1 MLEAPEVEPHMHHKT
16 GHSLADKILGVTAIF
31 LSGVSVFIAVHHGQ
45 TMERLVEA
53 NSWPNISYST
63 GNTNDAGTRDD
74 ITLTLKNTGVG
85 PARIDSFELFYKG
98 AAMSGPLALMHACC
112 AKDHMSFSVN
122 TVTDEVMPA
131 RDSVSFLTLAKDANR
146 PETWNALNTERAAI
160 EVRVCYCSV
169 FDECWA
175 RDTRK
180 RRPEQVAECKPSQAV
195 SYDYQMSPSK

>member
-16 GHSLADKILGVTAIF
+16 GHSLADKILAVTAIF

-45 TMERLVEA
+45 TMERLVAA

-63 GNTNDAGTRDD
+63 GNTNDAGTRDY

-98 AAMSGPLALMHACC
+98 VPMSGPVALMHACC
-112 AKDHMSFSVN
+112 AKGQMSFGVN
-122 TVTDEVMPA
+122 TVNDEVLPA
-131 RDSVSFLTLAKDANR
+131 RESISFLTLAKDVNK
-146 PETWNALNTERAAI
+146 PETWDALNMERAAI

-169 FDECWA
+169 FNECWA

-180 RRPEQVAECKPSQAV
+180 RKPEKVAECKPSQAV
-195 SYDYQMSPSK
+195 TYDYQMSPSK